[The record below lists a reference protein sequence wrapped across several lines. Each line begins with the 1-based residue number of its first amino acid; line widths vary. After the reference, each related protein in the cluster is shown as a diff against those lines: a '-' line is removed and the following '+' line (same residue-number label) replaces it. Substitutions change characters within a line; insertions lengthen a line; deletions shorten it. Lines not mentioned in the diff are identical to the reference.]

1 MLRTFIR
8 LTIVVVGWYLVLP
21 VLAHS
26 SDCSVTFGFADAT
39 SVSGV
44 IVEIDYAAMP
54 GDLPGDADAV
64 ACSGQIPGALA
75 TFNDIAA
82 ERRLKAGLVR
92 LAPFGGASLFSC
104 TVQNGVPRPSDFTI
118 TTIDATDSTLN
129 SIVPRPP
136 VVVTDINCGGRTV
149 PTTTTTTTTTLSPP
163 ADGCVVRLAAH
174 STSPVSGLV
183 FELNYGASGSDI
195 VGAAEGA
202 SCRTLV
208 ADALGA
214 YNDIEADGTLVGAL
228 VHVAGFSGTTI
239 ISECDLDTAI
249 VPVASDFAVTVTE
262 AVDPSGADM
271 VPLPAVDVAQVVCG
285 SGSTGSSGNGNDG
298 GGTPAAGSCGGDY
311 DVTFAASTGGT
322 LASLQV
328 DVEYAAAPGGFVGSA
343 EAVACS
349 KLLGSGSFASFNDEE
364 SLGTLHAGFISLAGF
379 STPADLMRCRFH
391 ATGGA
396 PVASDFQVTVTDA
409 STPGVQ
415 PVSATVVVTS
425 IEPAAVD
432 PSCGGCGNG
441 VVDPGEEC
449 DDGAENSDQVA
460 DACRSDCTLPVCGD
474 GVTDAGEECDDGNTA
489 DGDACT
495 TACREARCGDGIL
508 YAGVED
514 CDDGNGN
521 SDTQPDA
528 CRRDCR
534 APTCGDGVTDSG
546 EECDD
551 GDMDETDAC
560 LPGCVA
566 ARCGDGYV
574 YVGVE
579 ECDDGPLNDDA
590 EPDRC
595 RRDCRLPEVCGDAD
609 GNGIVTATDARWV
622 LRGAVGLLAGCD
634 NGRCDADGNGRV
646 SATDA
651 RKVLHAAVGLIPEGL
666 DCSLPVVFSLDE
678 AVTVGALQ
686 LVIDYSATGSTFVGS
701 GERVRC
707 VSLAGD
713 GVVFSFNNDTGAS
726 RLVVGLAALSGLT
739 GPTDLFTCAFRQGA
753 EPPLPEQF
761 LVDVVDASDPSVQPI
776 DPPAIGVAF

>member
-474 GVTDAGEECDDGNTA
+474 GVTDAGEETA
-489 DGDACT
+489 SCMPESKT
-495 TACREARCGDGIL
+495 
-508 YAGVED
+508 
-514 CDDGNGN
+514 
-521 SDTQPDA
+521 
-528 CRRDCR
+528 
-534 APTCGDGVTDSG
+534 VTM
-546 EECDD
+546 E
-551 GDMDETDAC
+551 M
-560 LPGCVA
+560 
-566 ARCGDGYV
+566 
-574 YVGVE
+574 
-579 ECDDGPLNDDA
+579 
-590 EPDRC
+590 
-595 RRDCRLPEVCGDAD
+595 
-609 GNGIVTATDARWV
+609 ATRTLSRTPAVVIAV
-622 LRGAVGLLAGCD
+622 LR
-634 NGRCDADGNGRV
+634 RV
-646 SATDA
+646 ETA
-651 RKVLHAAVGLIPEGL
+651 
-666 DCSLPVVFSLDE
+666 
-678 AVTVGALQ
+678 
-686 LVIDYSATGSTFVGS
+686 
-701 GERVRC
+701 
-707 VSLAGD
+707 
-713 GVVFSFNNDTGAS
+713 
-726 RLVVGLAALSGLT
+726 
-739 GPTDLFTCAFRQGA
+739 
-753 EPPLPEQF
+753 
-761 LVDVVDASDPSVQPI
+761 
-776 DPPAIGVAF
+776 